1 MKARI
6 PEENLPKEEVISEKP
21 ELLKK
26 DFLMKPK
33 KENLYEKNGTTISA
47 KPESE
52 ELPILISVEDDGSET
67 FLIQTKD
74 YKFAQFLAMI
84 QNRCTLGII
93 NRILEEGLSGEADQ
107 KSINNLI
114 HFCDLLYLW
123 SKKAVDIDDDILKT
137 LKGEPE
143 NESDSN

>member
-6 PEENLPKEEVISEKP
+6 PEET
-21 ELLKK
+21 
-26 DFLMKPK
+26 
-33 KENLYEKNGTTISA
+33 LYEKNETVIST

-52 ELPILISVEDDGSET
+52 ELPILVSVEDDGSET

-74 YKFAQFLAMI
+74 YKFAQFLAMV

-107 KSINNLI
+107 DSINNLI

-123 SKKAVDIDDDILKT
+123 SKSAINIDDDILKA
-137 LKGEPE
+137 LKGEPT

>member
-6 PEENLPKEEVISEKP
+6 PEENLPKAKEEI
-21 ELLKK
+21 
-26 DFLMKPK
+26 
-33 KENLYEKNGTTISA
+33 ISA

-67 FLIQTKD
+67 FLIQSKD

-84 QNRCTLGII
+84 QNRCSLELI
-93 NRILEEGLSGEADQ
+93 NRIFKEGLSEEADQ
-107 KSINNLI
+107 NGIDNLI

-123 SKKAVDIDDDILKT
+123 SQKAIDIDDDILKT
-137 LKGEPE
+137 LKGEPA

>member
-6 PEENLPKEEVISEKP
+6 PEENLPKEEI
-21 ELLKK
+21 
-26 DFLMKPK
+26 
-33 KENLYEKNGTTISA
+33 ISA

-52 ELPILISVEDDGSET
+52 ELPILISIEDDGSET
-67 FLIQTKD
+67 FLVQSKD

-84 QNRCTLGII
+84 QNRCSLELI
-93 NRILEEGLSGEADQ
+93 NRILKEGLSEEAD
-107 KSINNLI
+107 KKGIDNLI

-123 SKKAVDIDDDILKT
+123 SKKAIDIDDDILKT
-137 LKGEPE
+137 LKGEPD

>member
-6 PEENLPKEEVISEKP
+6 PEETLYKKNGTVISE
-21 ELLKK
+21 
-26 DFLMKPK
+26 
-33 KENLYEKNGTTISA
+33 

-52 ELPILISVEDDGSET
+52 ELPILVSVEDNGSNT

-74 YKFAQFLAMI
+74 YKFAQFLAMV
-84 QNRCTLGII
+84 QNRCSLELI

-107 KSINNLI
+107 EGINNLI

-123 SKKAVDIDDDILKT
+123 SKKAINIDDNILKT

>member
-6 PEENLPKEEVISEKP
+6 PEENLSKAKEEI
-21 ELLKK
+21 
-26 DFLMKPK
+26 
-33 KENLYEKNGTTISA
+33 ISA

-67 FLIQTKD
+67 FLIQSKD
-74 YKFAQFLAMI
+74 YKFAQFLAMV
-84 QNRCTLGII
+84 QNRCSLELI
-93 NRILEEGLSGEADQ
+93 NRILKEGLSEEADQ
-107 KSINNLI
+107 NGINNLI

-123 SKKAVDIDDDILKT
+123 SQKAVDIDDDILKT
-137 LKGEPE
+137 LKGEPK

>member
-1 MKARI
+1 MKAQI
-6 PEENLPKEEVISEKP
+6 PEKGKFIET
-21 ELLKK
+21 KK
-26 DFLMKPK
+26 DVVKGTEMQ
-33 KENLYEKNGTTISA
+33 END
-47 KPESE
+47 
-52 ELPILISVEDDGSET
+52 LPILISVEDDESKT

-74 YKFAQFLAMI
+74 YKFAQFLAMV
-84 QNRCTLGII
+84 QNRCSLEII

-107 KSINNLI
+107 EGINNLI

-123 SKKAVDIDDDILKT
+123 SKKAINIDDDILKT

>member
-6 PEENLPKEEVISEKP
+6 PEENLYKKGETVIS
-21 ELLKK
+21 
-26 DFLMKPK
+26 
-33 KENLYEKNGTTISA
+33 T

-52 ELPILISVEDDGSET
+52 ELPILVSVEDDGSET

-74 YKFAQFLAMI
+74 YKFAQFLAMV
-84 QNRCTLGII
+84 QNRCSLELI

-107 KSINNLI
+107 EGINNLI

-123 SKKAVDIDDDILKT
+123 SKKAINIDDNILKT

>member
-1 MKARI
+1 MKTRI
-6 PEENLPKEEVISEKP
+6 PEENLPKAKEEIIS
-21 ELLKK
+21 
-26 DFLMKPK
+26 
-33 KENLYEKNGTTISA
+33 S

-67 FLIQTKD
+67 FLIQSKD

-84 QNRCTLGII
+84 QNRCSLELI
-93 NRILEEGLSGEADQ
+93 NRIFKEGLSEEADQ
-107 KSINNLI
+107 NGIDNLI

-123 SKKAVDIDDDILKT
+123 SQKAIDIDDDILKT
-137 LKGEPE
+137 LKGELT

>member
-6 PEENLPKEEVISEKP
+6 PEET
-21 ELLKK
+21 
-26 DFLMKPK
+26 
-33 KENLYEKNGTTISA
+33 LYEKNETVIST

-52 ELPILISVEDDGSET
+52 ELPILVSVEDDGSET
-67 FLIQTKD
+67 FLVQSKD
-74 YKFAQFLAMI
+74 YKFAQFLAMV
-84 QNRCTLGII
+84 QNRCSLGII

-107 KSINNLI
+107 EGINNLI

-123 SKKAVDIDDDILKT
+123 SKKAINIDDDILKT
-137 LKGEPE
+137 LKGEPT